1 MAGRSGADVDL
12 TNEETLAPIE
22 EEERN
27 PPTRKRRRSEGDQ
40 LREALGLGAS
50 EADEGAASRRQSGRL
65 VQVAHSGAHGGG
77 ERAEAGAERP
87 T

>member
-1 MAGRSGADVDL
+1 MLAGRSGADVDL
-12 TNEETLAPIE
+12 TNEETLAAIE

-40 LREALGLGAS
+40 LREALGLGAA

-65 VQVAHSGAHGGG
+65 VQVAHTAEVNGL
-77 ERAEAGAERP
+77 AEAGAERP

>member
-12 TNEETLAPIE
+12 TNEETLAAIE

-27 PPTRKRRRSEGDQ
+27 PTRKRRRSEGDQ
-40 LREALGLGAS
+40 LREALGLGAA

-65 VQVAHSGAHGGG
+65 VQVAHTTEVNGLKQG
-77 ERAEAGAERP
+77 
-87 T
+87 